1 MMNVVFE
8 PKNMNAWELESE
20 FFRAVD
26 EFYSFSGA
34 MKMFK
39 IFGFEA
45 GMRRLGLWIAGKFGK
60 TLFKKESKKENGNVY
75 NKLYELKAG
84 A

>member
-1 MMNVVFE
+1 
-8 PKNMNAWELESE
+8 
-20 FFRAVD
+20 
-26 EFYSFSGA
+26 
-34 MKMFK
+34 MFK